1 MTREHETQQ
10 DLAAAGREEL
20 LAEVERLR
28 LELARV
34 HRLAMLGTLAGAIAH
49 EFNNLLTPVMS
60 YSEMALAQPE
70 DRRLTDKALQR
81 AIQGCDRASRI
92 ASAILA
98 FAGNRSKRNVPAA
111 PEDGADVAAAVR
123 DAMLCL
129 AQDPTR
135 MGVQVEI
142 EIEPGLRT
150 TLGQVPLQQ
159 VILNLVLN
167 AMKAMRGRGG
177 ELRIRASVG
186 TESGGC
192 STWNTPPVVIEVS
205 DTGCGIEPDCVT
217 RIFDPFVTHLAS
229 ETPGTGLGLTI
240 CKQLIEE
247 AGGRIEVESQVS
259 VGTTFTMT
267 LPAAQ
272 RAGALRASA

>member
-1 MTREHETQQ
+1 MTREHDNNEP
-10 DLAAAGREEL
+10 AGASREQL

-60 YSEMALAQPE
+60 YSEMALATPA
-70 DRRLTDKALQR
+70 DRKLTEKALQR
-81 AIQGCDRASRI
+81 AIQGCDRGSRI
-92 ASAILA
+92 ATAILA
-98 FAGNRSKRNVPAA
+98 FAGNRSKRSVTSA
-111 PEDGADVAAAVR
+111 PEDGADVSAAVR

-135 MGVQVEI
+135 MGVEVQI
-142 EIEPGLRT
+142 EIEPGVRT

-177 ELRIRASVG
+177 VLSIRATTDTG
-186 TESGGC
+186 SGGC
-192 STWNTPPVVIEVS
+192 STWNTSPVVIEVS
-205 DTGCGIEPDCVT
+205 DTGCGIEPD
-217 RIFDPFVTHLAS
+217 RMAQIFDPFVTHLAS

-267 LPAAQ
+267 LPAA
-272 RAGALRASA
+272 APSGALRASA